1 MIKVKSEG
9 IILES
14 SQNGF
19 DNQAVLNPACVEIGG
34 VTHMFYRGV
43 RRGDMSSSIGC
54 CQLVDNEAVK
64 RSSEPVLFPE
74 YDYEKKGVEDP
85 RIVFLDGV
93 YYLFY
98 TAYDGKNALFAY
110 ATSTD
115 LISFV
120 KRGVISPR
128 ISYAEAGSLFG
139 SSRTKMREKYFFFE
153 SYIRDR
159 EGGDILLWEK
169 DAFIFPKKFHRP
181 ESRGLASD
189 WPQGHGLASDGQSHS
204 QSHNKFALVHRIL
217 PGIQVIYFD
226 DFKDLTDDYWR
237 GYLRNLGD
245 YVLLDPEYRFES
257 RNIGGGCP
265 PIETKEGWLLIYHAV
280 EDSHYGRIY
289 HAAAAL
295 LDLDDPAKVI
305 GRSKRPLFSPTEQW
319 EKYGDVNNV
328 VFPTGSVVKD
338 GKLHIYYGAADKL
351 IADKSV
357 DMEELLRELKNNK

>member
-1 MIKVKSEG
+1 
-9 IILES
+9 
-14 SQNGF
+14 
-19 DNQAVLNPACVEIGG
+19 
-34 VTHMFYRGV
+34 
-43 RRGDMSSSIGC
+43 
-54 CQLVDNEAVK
+54 LVDNEVVK

-169 DAFIFPKKFHRP
+169 DAFIFPKK
-181 ESRGLASD
+181 LN
-189 WPQGHGLASDGQSHS
+189 
-204 QSHNKFALVHRIL
+204 NKFALVHRIL

-338 GKLHIYYGAADKL
+338 GRLYIYYGAADKL
-351 IADKSV
+351 IAAKSV
-357 DMEELLRELKNNK
+357 DMEELLKELKNNN

>member
-19 DNQAVLNPACVEIGG
+19 DNQAVLNPTCVEIGG

-54 CQLVDNEAVK
+54 CQLVDNKVVK
-64 RSSEPVLFPE
+64 RYSEPVLFPE

-169 DAFIFPKKFHRP
+169 DAFIFPKKFN
-181 ESRGLASD
+181 
-189 WPQGHGLASDGQSHS
+189 
-204 QSHNKFALVHRIL
+204 NKFALVHRIL

-338 GKLHIYYGAADKL
+338 GRLYIYYGAADKL
-351 IADKSV
+351 IAAKSV
-357 DMEELLRELKNNK
+357 DMEELLRELKNNNC